1 MIWRLNVKHL
11 INFILRA
18 VANMLKEE
26 LKFTPSH
33 AVVTQSCPILCDS
46 MDCSPPV
53 SSVHADSPGKNTGV
67 GCYAPLH
74 GIFRTQGSNPGL
86 LHCKWILYHLSH
98 QGSPRILEWIT
109 YPFSRG
115 SSWPRNWTGVSCIAG
130 GNFFTSWATDPGMEP
145 GSTALQ
151 ADFLPAEIPG
161 NTSITIYR
169 ILMWKAW
176 KLAEKTSL

>member
-26 LKFTPSH
+26 LKFTPSR
-33 AVVTQSCPILCDS
+33 AVVIQSCPILCDS

-67 GCYAPLH
+67 GCHALLH
-74 GIFRTQGSNPGL
+74 GIFPSQGSNPGL

-130 GNFFTSWATDPGMEP
+130 GF
-145 GSTALQ
+145 
-151 ADFLPAEIPG
+151 FLPAELPTQEWNQGLLHCRQIFYQLIPG